1 MCCSF
6 KVQHADGSAAAE
18 GPTSRTSARTSWGSK
33 VPSGSDGIANSS
45 DHGTK
50 SSDHGTKS
58 LGLQRLKHRPTPGT
72 CSYRTLL
79 MRSSET
85 LLSNSCRPRQVP
97 GVGLD
102 LHRPLAP
109 QQDFLVLPNPN
120 SLQEPQGDYG
130 TRRIQEV
137 PKDLEVGSN
146 FLRPRV
152 DSTTCSGRLE
162 SDSAHCTDGVPW
174 TFLESESS
182 SQF

>member
-1 MCCSF
+1 M
-6 KVQHADGSAAAE
+6 DGFTAVPNIGVRRTTLASEDA
-18 GPTSRTSARTSWGSK
+18 SCRTSVRTSWGSK
-33 VPSGSDGIANSS
+33 VPSGSDRIANSS

-109 QQDFLVLPNPN
+109 QQDFLVLQNPN
-120 SLQEPQGDYG
+120 SLQEPLWGLRNSKEPGGAQGF
-130 TRRIQEV
+130 
-137 PKDLEVGSN
+137 GSW
-146 FLRPRV
+146 FQLS
-152 DSTTCSGRLE
+152 STSC
-162 SDSAHCTDGVPW
+162 
-174 TFLESESS
+174 
-182 SQF
+182 